1 MNGTRMNDSRMNTAH
16 RQGDSRIRF
25 DWGLRGAAAIAEG
38 ADVAVVVDVLSF
50 TTTLSVA
57 LDEGIDVLPYRW
69 RDDTA
74 EAYAAAHDAV
84 LAAGRQEMTP
94 GAVSLSPGTIR
105 SARTVERLVLPSPN
119 GSSIAYDLDSRAST
133 CLGASLRNFH
143 AVGEWIAR
151 HHPTA
156 VVAVVAAG
164 EKWPDGSLRPAV
176 EDLWG
181 AGAVIAELVGAH
193 GFGSLSPEA
202 EQARAAWDV
211 VAGRVTSVLQ
221 DCASGRELA
230 QIGFARDVE
239 IASEVRSS
247 DCVPVLVDH
256 RFVDADSPSF
266 ADGS

>member
-1 MNGTRMNDSRMNTAH
+1 MNTAH
-16 RQGDSRIRF
+16 RQRDSRIRF

-57 LDEGIDVLPYRW
+57 LDAGIDVLPYRW
-69 RDDTA
+69 RDETA
-74 EAYAAAHDAV
+74 AAHAAAHDAV
-84 LAAGRQEMTP
+84 LAVGRRDATP
-94 GAVSLSPGTIR
+94 GEVSLSPGTIR
-105 SARTVERLVLPSPN
+105 SVRNVERMVLPSPN

-133 CLGASLRNFH
+133 CLGASLRNSH
-143 AVGEWIAR
+143 AVAEWIAR

-181 AGAVIAELVGAH
+181 AGAVIAELVET
-193 GFGSLSPEA
+193 FGPESLSPEA
-202 EQARAAWDV
+202 DQARCAWVAVADR
-211 VAGRVTSVLQ
+211 VAGALR

-247 DCVPVLVDH
+247 DCVPVLIDH